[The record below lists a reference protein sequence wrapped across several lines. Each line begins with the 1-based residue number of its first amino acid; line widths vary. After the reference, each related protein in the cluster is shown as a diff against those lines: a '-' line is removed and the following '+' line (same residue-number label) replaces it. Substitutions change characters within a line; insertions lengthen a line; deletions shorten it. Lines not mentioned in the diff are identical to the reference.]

1 VTKTK
6 KIIRDLASI
15 NSGLHSKRYKSWS
28 GSLAHNNI
36 AGAAVAFDNTIAL
49 ESHELLFFGGEIT
62 TNNSDY
68 KDYRV
73 LYNQQINNNTI
84 TNTSVTNTSWLAN
97 STSYRYALY
106 KLPNTVHFAG
116 TGSFG
121 IKFTTDGDGNA
132 FSTGS
137 GVESDFELNLLLPSM
152 INGGT
157 PYWFNGN
164 EYYQSES
171 TKNTGTG
178 SDGVTGLGIFDSKT
192 RLNSY
197 TTFKVT
203 PPVPQTTAQ
212 QVNDIWIRVGF
223 KASKSINISNIELV
237 STT

>member
-1 VTKTK
+1 
-6 KIIRDLASI
+6 LASI
-15 NSGLHSKRYKSWS
+15 NSGLHSKRYKSWN
-28 GSLAHNNI
+28 GTLTYNNI
-36 AGAAVAFDNTIAL
+36 AGAAVTFDNTIAL

-62 TNNSDY
+62 TTNADY

-84 TNTSVTNTSWLAN
+84 TNTSVTNTSWASN
-97 STSYRYALY
+97 STAYRYALY

-171 TKNTGTG
+171 TRNTGTG

-203 PPVPQTTAQ
+203 PPVPQQVSQ

-223 KASKSINISNIELV
+223 KASKNINISNIELV
-237 STT
+237 SA